1 MSDSAPTPSLKPAE
15 TMPGSFG
22 WPIVGE
28 SLSMALTMGWGFDR
42 QYQKYGSIFKTSFL
56 GKKYAVVV
64 GPDAVKSILQDQA
77 DRVSSYL
84 GMQMIE
90 PFFGQPMLLQDGET
104 HRTTRK
110 LMAPAFHG
118 KAIVS
123 YFDTMQQIIDAEV
136 NQWEQH
142 RNFPLFA
149 ALKQMAL
156 QVGVRLFLGV
166 ELVQEVDQV
175 GRWYNT
181 FAQVSALILK
191 LDVPITPYGQAR
203 QARRHLLAF
212 MQNVIEQRQRQDD
225 MPASKDVLGMFLSSV
240 DEAGNP
246 LPIGQIIDE
255 VIQLVSAAHFTVA
268 HALTWSIVEL
278 AAKPDLR
285 ESLRSELQQVTQGNP
300 LKLEHLRELIQM
312 GYFLKEIERVYSP
325 AGAFIPRGVVEP
337 VEYGGYLIPPGWG
350 ILVAQAATHQIPT
363 IFDHPQKFD
372 PSRFAPPREEDK
384 VPYAVIGFGVG
395 AHTCIGMEFG
405 KMEMKIFLAKLLREF
420 NWTLT
425 PKYNDILPIRV
436 LPRLEDKFRMVLMK
450 RAIDTAV

>member
-1 MSDSAPTPSLKPAE
+1 MSQFPLRQSLKPAE

-28 SLSMALTMGWGFDR
+28 GLSMALTMGWGFDR

-84 GMQMIE
+84 GMQMLE

-104 HRTTRK
+104 HRATRK

-123 YFDTMQQIIDAEV
+123 YFDTMQQIINTEV
-136 NQWEQH
+136 KQWEQS
-142 RNFPLFA
+142 RAFPLFTT
-149 ALKQMAL
+149 LKRMAL
-156 QVGVRLFLGV
+156 QVGIRLFLGI
-166 ELVQEVDQV
+166 ELAQDVDQV
-175 GRWYNT
+175 ERWYNT
-181 FAQVSALILK
+181 FTKVSALILK
-191 LDVPITPYGQAR
+191 LDRPITPYGQAL
-203 QARRHLLAF
+203 QARRHLRLL
-212 MQNVIEQRQRQDD
+212 MQNVIEQRQDD
-225 MPASKDVLGMFLSSV
+225 MQASKDVLGMFLRSV

-246 LPIGQIIDE
+246 LAIEQVIDE

-268 HALTWSIVEL
+268 HALTWAVVEL

-285 ESLRSELQQVTQGNP
+285 VSLRSELQQVTNGDS
-300 LKLEHLRELIQM
+300 LKFEHLRELHQM

-325 AGAFIPRGVVEP
+325 AGAFILRGVVEP
-337 VEYGGYLIPPGWG
+337 VEYGGYVIPPGWG
-350 ILVAQAATHQIPT
+350 ILVSQAVTHQIPT
-363 IFDHPQKFD
+363 IFANPQVFD

-384 VPYAVIGFGVG
+384 IDPYALIGFGAS

-420 NWTLT
+420 DWTLK
-425 PKYNDILPIRV
+425 PQYDDILPIRV
-436 LPRLEDKFRMVLMK
+436 PPRLESKFRIVLTPASIE
-450 RAIDTAV
+450 AIF